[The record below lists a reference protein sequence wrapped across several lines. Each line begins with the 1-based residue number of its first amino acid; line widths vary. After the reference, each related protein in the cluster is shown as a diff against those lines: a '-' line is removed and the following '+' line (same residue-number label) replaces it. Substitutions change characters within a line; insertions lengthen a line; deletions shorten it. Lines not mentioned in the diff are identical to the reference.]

1 MARGGVV
8 LRLLAT
14 GWAGLFVQGCF
25 IASKPPS
32 PPPFVSVPG
41 TSVTGTASWY
51 GPGFNGHRTSSGAI
65 YNQEDLSA
73 ASTLFPLGTWLM
85 VTNLAN
91 GRTVKVVV
99 NDHGPYVKG
108 RDLDL
113 SHRAALVLGII
124 KPGTARVRMHVLS
137 TPAGGPVL
145 GPRYFVQVG
154 SFSDPQKAQRLR
166 RRLGR
171 YYHDV
176 EVIEAASNAS
186 RHYRVRMGMFTDRAS
201 AEARA
206 LTVTHIGL
214 HPLIISE

>member
-1 MARGGVV
+1 MARGGIS

-14 GWAGLFVQGCF
+14 GLAGVLIEGCF
-25 IASKPPS
+25 SARNPPV
-32 PPPFVSVPG
+32 PAPRISVPT
-41 TSVTGTASWY
+41 TSMIGVASWY

-65 YNQEDLSA
+65 YNQENLSA
-73 ASTLFPLGTWLM
+73 ASTVFPLGTRLM

-91 GRTVKVVV
+91 GRRVKVVV

-113 SHRAALVLGII
+113 SHRAAVLLGML
-124 KPGTARVRMHVLS
+124 KPGTARVRMVVLS

-145 GPRYFVQVG
+145 GRRYFVQVG
-154 SFSDPQKAQRLR
+154 SFSDPKKARRLR
-166 RRLGR
+166 ERLGR
-171 YYHDV
+171 YYDDV
-176 EVIEAASNAS
+176 QVIEATSEAN
-186 RHYRVRMGMFTDRAS
+186 RYYRVQMGMFTDRAS
-201 AEARA
+201 AQERA